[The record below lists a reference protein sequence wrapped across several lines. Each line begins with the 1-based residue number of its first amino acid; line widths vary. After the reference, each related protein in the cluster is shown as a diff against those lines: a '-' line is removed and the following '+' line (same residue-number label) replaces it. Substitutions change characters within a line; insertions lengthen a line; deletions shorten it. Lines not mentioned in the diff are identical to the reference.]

1 MKRAGTQPG
10 TCLFMEKSSDSP
22 TDFSAGPARAE
33 AGPPAPRL
41 PLTLP
46 PPLPFWPWRILCP
59 GPCATAPSHPF
70 SFPNRPGRHAP
81 SLLPQMVAMTM
92 ALLLLLPRLASQSS
106 SRMTA
111 REEVRLPNST
121 GDLPMTSCMCNAG
134 PLSLPGEDSG
144 SASDEDE
151 LSNTVSRRRRT
162 RSWRTRR
169 TRRATMIRRT
179 RG

>member
-1 MKRAGTQPG
+1 MNIHGRLRLGLAGRV
-10 TCLFMEKSSDSP
+10 FFKFSS
-22 TDFSAGPARAE
+22 GPARAE
-33 AGPPAPRL
+33 ARVRHRRVYL
-41 PLTLP
+41 SHYST
-46 PPLPFWPWRILCP
+46 PPLPFWPWRVLCP

-121 GDLPMTSCMCNAG
+121 GDLPMTS
-134 PLSLPGEDSG
+134 
-144 SASDEDE
+144 
-151 LSNTVSRRRRT
+151 
-162 RSWRTRR
+162 
-169 TRRATMIRRT
+169 
-179 RG
+179 

>member
-1 MKRAGTQPG
+1 MKRAGTEPG

-59 GPCATAPSHPF
+59 GVRDAPSHPF
-70 SFPNRPGRHAP
+70 SFPNRPGRHAA

-121 GDLPMTSCMCNAG
+121 GDLPM
-134 PLSLPGEDSG
+134 
-144 SASDEDE
+144 
-151 LSNTVSRRRRT
+151 
-162 RSWRTRR
+162 RR
-169 TRRATMIRRT
+169 TRRAAPTRRT
-179 RG
+179 TTRSRRTIRVWPSIRPRVLSPRVGQYPRI